1 MDYEDIRLYGLW
13 AIRLWVMAYRA
24 YMAMI
29 MGYGVNGSYRLWVY
43 GFEFLVL

>member
-1 MDYEDIRLYGLW
+1 MDYKDIRLYGLW

-29 MGYGVNGSYRLWVY
+29 MGYGLMGVIGY
-43 GFEFLVL
+43 GFIVLSFWF